1 MKSSREGPQKGRE
14 PEHSRQWRGGTGSMG
29 GCVSAVQAGRPVG
42 GRLGAGRG
50 QDQLVSVREDFSSR
64 EAMGWRYLEG
74 QPGQPPVWSSGSCLM
89 LSLQS

>member
-1 MKSSREGPQKGRE
+1 
-14 PEHSRQWRGGTGSMG
+14 MG